1 MPYLTVHGVRLYYSA
16 RARGNDVIVFVHG
29 AGGNHLNWYYQLEF
43 LDIPLTLI
51 ALDLPGHGN
60 SSGQPCDEISCYSEF
75 LSGFIEKLD
84 LDGKLILA
92 GHSMGGLVVLD
103 YLLKHNKAHAAIL
116 AGSACKLPQRE
127 PPKTPEEFCKNL
139 FYSEESI
146 KRCLKTADT
155 ILRRAKGVVEYDLKA
170 TGKADLCD
178 KVQDINIPVLLIVGR
193 EDKLVSLERVKQTA
207 ESLANS
213 ELRVI
218 PRAGH
223 MAMIE
228 KFREVNRIIS
238 EWVGQLSKSE

>member
-75 LSGFIEKLD
+75 LSGFIEKFNPE
-84 LDGKLILA
+84 GKLILA
-92 GHSMGGLVVLD
+92 GHSMGGLVVLN
-103 YLLKHNKAHAAIL
+103 YLLKRENTDAAIL
-116 AGSACKLPQRE
+116 LGSACKLSHRE
-127 PPKTPEEFCKNL
+127 PPKNPEEFCKNL

-170 TGKADLCD
+170 AGEADLCD
-178 KVQDINIPVLLIVGR
+178 KIKKINAPILLIMGE
-193 EDKLVSLERVKQTA
+193 EDKLVNLESVKRTA
-207 ESLANS
+207 ESLMKS
-213 ELRVI
+213 ELKVI

-223 MAMIE
+223 MVMIE
-228 KFREVNRIIS
+228 KFQVVNGVIS
-238 EWVGQLSKSE
+238 EWVGQLRKS

>member
-1 MPYLTVHGVRLYYSA
+1 MPYLTVHGVKLYYSA
-16 RARGNDVIVFVHG
+16 RARGNDAIVFVHG

-60 SSGQPCDEISCYSEF
+60 SIGQPCDEISCYSEF
-75 LSGFIEKLD
+75 LSGFIEKFNPE
-84 LDGKLILA
+84 GKLILA

-103 YLLKHNKAHAAIL
+103 YLLKHDKANGAIL
-116 AGSACKLPQRE
+116 VGSACNLSRRE
-127 PPKTPEEFCKNL
+127 PPRNPEEFCKNL
-139 FYSEESI
+139 FYSKESI

-155 ILRRAKGVVEYDLKA
+155 ILKRAKGVVEYDLKA
-170 TGKADLCD
+170 AGKEDLCYEIQ
-178 KVQDINIPVLLIVGR
+178 VINIPILLVLGR
-193 EDKLVSLERVKQTA
+193 EEQLVSLERVKQTA

-223 MAMIE
+223 MVMIE
-228 KFREVNRIIS
+228 KFQEVNRIIS
-238 EWVGQLSKSE
+238 EWVDQLNKS

>member
-75 LSGFIEKLD
+75 LSGFIEKFNPE
-84 LDGKLILA
+84 GKLILA

-103 YLLKHNKAHAAIL
+103 YILKHNKTHAAIIV
-116 AGSACKLPQRE
+116 GSACNLSRRE
-127 PPKTPEEFCKNL
+127 PPRNPDEFCKNL
-139 FYSEESI
+139 FYSEENI
-146 KRCLKTADT
+146 NRCLKTADT
-155 ILRRAKGVVEYDLKA
+155 ILKRAKGVLEYDLKA
-170 TGKADLCD
+170 AGEADLCD
-178 KVQDINIPVLLIVGR
+178 KIDKINVPILLIIGE
-193 EDKLVSLERVKQTA
+193 EDKLVNLESVKRTA
-207 ESLANS
+207 ESLMKS
-213 ELRVI
+213 ELKVI

-223 MAMIE
+223 MVMIE
-228 KFREVNRIIS
+228 KFQVVNGVIS
-238 EWVGQLSKSE
+238 EWVGQLRKS